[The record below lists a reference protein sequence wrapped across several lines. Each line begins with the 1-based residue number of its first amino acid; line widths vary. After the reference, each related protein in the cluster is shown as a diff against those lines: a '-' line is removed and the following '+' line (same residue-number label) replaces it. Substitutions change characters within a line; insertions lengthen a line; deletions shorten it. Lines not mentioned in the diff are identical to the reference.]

1 MFYLKWETLLPRGKM
16 IAVCAKY
23 TEGVSSSN
31 HTHYLEK
38 PNCETS
44 IIWRQPSL
52 FWFVLSFVSISF
64 GSYSTGACKP
74 SMIFVSGLS
83 TPDQL
88 VLCYP
93 VLCSQNSCHLF
104 SVAAQNIYYSY
115 FPLGLWTTGP
125 VHRGEF
131 WQNPVHTFG
140 SKYCHPG

>member
-1 MFYLKWETLLPRGKM
+1 M

-31 HTHYLEK
+31 HTHYLE
-38 PNCETS
+38 NLIVRLASFEGSHLCS
-44 IIWRQPSL
+44 G
-52 FWFVLSFVSISF
+52 LSFVSISF
-64 GSYSTGACKP
+64 GSYFTGACKP

-115 FPLGLWTTGP
+115 FPLGL
-125 VHRGEF
+125 
-131 WQNPVHTFG
+131 
-140 SKYCHPG
+140 